1 MDKFKEDFYIATYD
15 EALKLEKPTAD
26 EMSKLT
32 AHLVALQIT
41 DNNLFERLRNH
52 CNYSKPIEQ
61 LDKQVGLQDALIKLK
76 LNEQTEVIVIWKFP
90 DDIDKFELSYLLIH
104 WEDVWYPTSD
114 EAVCL
119 FFPLTY
125 QLILI
130 TDYGMIYY

>member
-1 MDKFKEDFYIATYD
+1 MDKFKEDFYVDTYN
-15 EALKLEKPTAD
+15 EALKLEKPTGD

-32 AHLVALQIT
+32 AHLATLQIT
-41 DNNLFERLRNH
+41 EGNLFERLRNH
-52 CNYSKPIEQ
+52 CNHSKPIEQ

-76 LNEQTEVIVIWKFP
+76 LNEQTEVIVIWRFP
-90 DDIDKFELSYLLIH
+90 GDIDKFELSYLLIH
-104 WEDVWYPTSD
+104 WEDVWYPASD

-119 FFPLTY
+119 FFPLTD